1 MTGIFCILCT
11 IIMTPFFVLG
21 FLIKLICIGF
31 NAGMAFIDDYATN
44 LNNKHAV
51 KQFNKLKQ
59 DD

>member
-1 MTGIFCILCT
+1 
-11 IIMTPFFVLG
+11 MTPFFVLG